1 MKKLISL
8 ITLMLVALCFVSCDK
23 DSNSGNPFVG
33 NWKCGNTRYE
43 FTSNGYFTARNNYY
57 ENRENLFVSTGTY
70 SYNAQQ
76 QTLAMQYDSGT
87 SRICIV
93 QTCTYDKIVYFD
105 PKDLYTWTLI
115 RE

>member
-1 MKKLISL
+1 MKMRKFIILIILSL
-8 ITLMLVALCFVSCDK
+8 GLISCDK
-23 DSNSGNPFVG
+23 GSNSSNPFVG

-57 ENRENLFVSTGTY
+57 ENRENLFISTGTY
-70 SYNAQQ
+70 SYNSQQ

-87 SRICIV
+87 SRICVV
-93 QTCTYDKIVYFD
+93 QTCTYNKIVYFD
-105 PKDLYTWTLI
+105 PKDLYTWTLL